1 MDSGGFHF
9 NMPTEAVQ
17 SISAQV
23 DPGPVES
30 RFLSSMS
37 PAMQSLERV
46 LADIAPTDVPVLLL
60 GESGTGKDTFAR
72 HIHESSLRQGKPFVV
87 NPPALPGAASGPA
100 GTAARVAEWM
110 SRFFGN
116 GTVYVD
122 EVADLDAE
130 AQALLMEILSRRQP
144 QASARLICSSHIDL
158 EQEVRHG
165 RFREDLYYRMSGVCL
180 RLAPLRHRKE
190 DIAPMVEF
198 FLARHGAASGRPPL
212 RLRPETLAVL
222 TAYPWPG
229 NVREMEYVLRSASA
243 AGDPEAVLSALGMK
257 KRRPAPAAVLGT
269 SLKQAA
275 RAASLRAERELI
287 LQVLLRTHW
296 NRKQAARQLQISYKA
311 LLYKLKQTG
320 LDQRELAPA
329 PGGNNA

>member
-1 MDSGGFHF
+1 
-9 NMPTEAVQ
+9 
-17 SISAQV
+17 
-23 DPGPVES
+23 
-30 RFLSSMS
+30 
-37 PAMQSLERV
+37 MQSLERV

-60 GESGTGKDTFAR
+60 GESGTGKDIFAR

-87 NPPALPGAASGPA
+87 NPPTLPGAASDGT

-116 GTVYVD
+116 GTVYID

-130 AQALLMEILSRRQP
+130 TQALLLEILSRRQP
-144 QASARLICSSHIDL
+144 QASARLICSSRTDL
-158 EQEVRHG
+158 EQQVRHG

-180 RLAPLRHRKE
+180 RLPPLRHRRE
-190 DIAPMVEF
+190 DIAALAEF
-198 FLARHGAASGRPPL
+198 FLARQAALFGCPPL
-212 RLRPETLAVL
+212 RLRPETLAAL
-222 TAYPWPG
+222 AEYAWPG
-229 NVREMEYVLRSASA
+229 NVRELEHVLRSASA
-243 AGDPEAVLSALGMK
+243 AGDGEAVLAALGMK

-329 PGGNNA
+329 PGGTNS